1 MDTKGHKNGHQGT
14 QKWTSRDTKTFDCVP
29 WLLYDFIKLKN
40 HIEESGNVHDI
51 VRYNNGLNTV
61 ALRKFTPVE
70 MNLFWAVCSKMKRKG
85 TETVE
90 FDFDTFKELSKYDRR
105 EKDRFYNDLKDMFD
119 KMKNLNFY
127 FEDESYYEQL
137 LLFQRFAIDK
147 DRERVI
153 IQASERFEFILNS
166 IGSNFTRFELDNLTI
181 LDSSYVK
188 ELYRQLMQF
197 RNNKTKSGY
206 WVVTVKDFRELLD
219 VPESYRM
226 SHIDSRIFKKAK
238 KELLEPKGDRPP
250 IFSKLSVEK
259 IKAKKGNEIQRF
271 IIRFEEYRDTKSV
284 PMIDWLET
292 ED

>member
-1 MDTKGHKNGHQGT
+1 MH
-14 QKWTSRDTKTFDCVP
+14 
-29 WLLYDFIKLKN
+29 
-40 HIEESGNVHDI
+40 EI

-90 FDFDTFKELSKYDRR
+90 FDFDTFKELANYDRR

-119 KMKNLNFY
+119 KMKNLNYY
-127 FEDESYYEQL
+127 FEDDSYYEQL

-147 DRERVI
+147 DREKVI

-166 IGSNFTRFELDNLTI
+166 IGTNFTRFELENMTV

-197 RNNKTKSGY
+197 RDNKTKSGY
-206 WVVTVKDFRELLD
+206 WAVTVADFRNSLD
-219 VPESYRM
+219 VPDSYRM
-226 SHIDSRIFKKAK
+226 SDIDKRIFKKAK
-238 KELLEPKGDRPP
+238 DEFLESKDGRPP
-250 IFSKLSVEK
+250 ILSEFSVEK
-259 IKAKKGNEIQRF
+259 IKAKKGNKIQRF
-271 IIRFEEYRDTKSV
+271 VIRFEEHRNSKGV
-284 PMIDWLET
+284 PMINWLET

>member
-1 MDTKGHKNGHQGT
+1 MH
-14 QKWTSRDTKTFDCVP
+14 
-29 WLLYDFIKLKN
+29 
-40 HIEESGNVHDI
+40 EI

-90 FDFDTFKELSKYDRR
+90 FDFDTFKELSNYDRR

-119 KMKNLNFY
+119 KMKNLNYY

-137 LLFQRFAIDK
+137 MLFQRFAIDK
-147 DRERVI
+147 DKEKVI

-166 IGSNFTRFELDNLTI
+166 IGTNFTRFELENLTI

-197 RNNKTKSGY
+197 RDNKTKSGY
-206 WVVTVKDFRELLD
+206 WAVTVADFRSSLD
-219 VPESYRM
+219 VPDSYRM
-226 SHIDSRIFKKAK
+226 SDIDKRIFRKAK
-238 KELLEPKGDRPP
+238 EEFLESKDGRPP
-250 IFSKLSVEK
+250 IFSKFSVKK
-259 IKAKKGNEIQRF
+259 IKAKKGNKIQRF
-271 IIRFEEYRDTKSV
+271 VIRFAEYRDSGVV
-284 PMIDWLET
+284 PMVNWLEDDK
-292 ED
+292 E